1 MKQNQVCRFN
11 KYFYRE
17 LYPNRYL
24 ELCRAIAIN
33 HDNTLIIAA
42 AESNIKVIQIILPLL
57 SQSEAYPAT
66 RTTQSIRQIEILKG
80 KHSDFVSSLMFFKK
94 TPSMRNSFISGSD
107 DNTIIIWSPLNSF
120 EFTIPSKWEVQC
132 ILKEHTN
139 SITCLVLLTSSED
152 LIISGSQDKKIKFWS
167 LTSTQPSLPW
177 KCLQTIEEHTSTIF
191 GLSINQEGTRLLSC
205 ASDFQILVM
214 EGSNKTQ
221 WNIRQRISVDQWGY
235 RLCFINNH
243 VFTFQ
248 PIETAPQ
255 LQGSAHIHIYIYN
268 TQKEQYLKSK
278 TVLVQG
284 GGQPCRPYFPQLYLN
299 SINLLLSKNGHYL
312 NFIRIKFS
320 SSKSDLECNLE
331 QAINFGTMNT
341 YGTISDNGE
350 FLVTWDQKQ
359 NNIQILVQGGQ
370 QET

>member
-1 MKQNQVCRFN
+1 
-11 KYFYRE
+11 
-17 LYPNRYL
+17 
-24 ELCRAIAIN
+24 
-33 HDNTLIIAA
+33 
-42 AESNIKVIQIILPLL
+42 
-57 SQSEAYPAT
+57 
-66 RTTQSIRQIEILKG
+66 
-80 KHSDFVSSLMFFKK
+80 
-94 TPSMRNSFISGSD
+94 MRNSFNSGLD
-107 DNTIIIWSPLNSF
+107 GNTMIIWSPLNSF
-120 EFTIPSKWEVQC
+120 EFTIPTNQKDQC

-139 SITCLVLLTSSED
+139 FILCLHILTPSETSFLVD
-152 LIISGSQDKKIKFWS
+152 LMIGRQN
-167 LTSTQPSLPW
+167 
-177 KCLQTIEEHTSTIF
+177 F
-191 GLSINQEGTRLLSC
+191 GLFHQQSFLYHGNVHRLLKNRELKFLDYQLIKKSFLNI
-205 ASDFQILVM
+205 SD
-214 EGSNKTQ
+214 G
-221 WNIRQRISVDQWGY
+221 RQRISVDLWRY

-284 GGQPCRPYFPQLYLN
+284 GGQPCRPYFPQLYIN

-312 NFIRIKFS
+312 NFIRFKFS